1 MLLGD
6 SMYLSLT
13 STDMYSSWLSVRQE
27 VYKVF
32 RVSTCD
38 NVQLIL
44 ADRKRNMADGLMK
57 NAYEITITNS
67 KTAII
72 NKVHLMK
79 WYSNIITT

>member
-32 RVSTCD
+32 RVSACD

-57 NAYEITITNS
+57 NAYEIIITNS
-67 KTAII
+67 KTTII

-79 WYSNIITT
+79 CYSNVIIT